1 MLDDIEKGDVPNM
14 DKKNESKVRSYLDD
28 GLEYDEATYQ
38 RFREELR
45 IKKATETHRE
55 VISNLY
61 DGLEYD

>member
-1 MLDDIEKGDVPNM
+1 MDDIEKGDVPNM

-38 RFREELR
+38 TFREELR
-45 IKKATETHRE
+45 IKKATETQRE

>member
-1 MLDDIEKGDVPNM
+1 M

-38 RFREELR
+38 TFREELR
-45 IKKATETHRE
+45 IKKATETQRE